1 MQYYLNIQNF
11 RKVNSHSTIV
21 LCPNK
26 HGQASQNCLH
36 RLNVIPI
43 PFKQCTH
50 ANIMHITPEQKG
62 FCGTTTT
69 IPTCTYF
76 CTNIYLICVDNI
88 FRGHTHS
95 SNVTYIDCASIHP
108 FIEHMHIYT
117 TFRALCK
124 YFHCISFGEQLLGK
138 ICMFGASPTCTH
150 THTRPAFSAG
160 HVCVIVQNFCSITGE
175 HARTWTYA
183 SLVICRSVQL
193 GI

>member
-1 MQYYLNIQNF
+1 MQYYLNIKNS

-26 HGQASQNCLH
+26 HGHASQNVLH

-43 PFKQCTH
+43 PFEQWTH
-50 ANIMHITPEQKG
+50 ANIIHITPEQKG

-76 CTNIYLICVDNI
+76 CTNIYLICVDNM

-108 FIEHMHIYT
+108 FIEHYANIFIVYHLESN
-117 TFRALCK
+117 FSAKSACSARHQHA
-124 YFHCISFGEQLLGK
+124 
-138 ICMFGASPTCTH
+138 H

-193 GI
+193 GIWPV